1 MRLIFKR
8 LPHNSL
14 SMLFVM
20 AVFLVGGCSSGP
32 TSTGDAPVI
41 SAKAAPLADKDRAA
55 YTNALSDLEKG
66 DAKEAAASLTK
77 IANANPG
84 YLDVWINLATANY
97 KLKDIEAAK
106 RAIMQA
112 HKLQPTSAEINNI
125 RGLISTE
132 EGRYKDAEQ
141 LYSAALKLDPKSA
154 STHYNLA
161 LLYDVYYQDIA
172 QAISHYESYL
182 SLSNQKDEET
192 EAWTDEL
199 KQILLRRNSQ

>member
-14 SMLFVM
+14 RMMLVM
-20 AVFLVGGCSSGP
+20 AMLLVGGCSSGP
-32 TSTGDAPVI
+32 TSTGDAPEM
-41 SAKAAPLADKDRAA
+41 SAKATPLAEKDRAA
-55 YTNALSDLEKG
+55 YSNALADLEKG
-66 DAKEAAASLTK
+66 NTKEASASLTK

-84 YLDVWINLATANY
+84 YLDVWINLAIANY
-97 KLKDIEAAK
+97 KLTDIEAAK
-106 RAIMQA
+106 RAAVQA

-125 RGLISTE
+125 RGLISAE

-141 LYSAALKLDPKSA
+141 LYIAALKLDSKNA
-154 STHYNLA
+154 NTHYNLA
-161 LLYDVYYQDIA
+161 LLYDVYYQDIE

-192 EAWTDEL
+192 EAWKDEL
-199 KQILLRRNSQ
+199 KQILLRRNSR

>member
-1 MRLIFKR
+1 MQPIVRQLSWNNLCLLLVTVLVLI
-8 LPHNSL
+8 S
-14 SMLFVM
+14 
-20 AVFLVGGCSSGP
+20 GCSSGP
-32 TSTGDAPVI
+32 RSTGDAPVPG
-41 SAKAAPLADKDRAA
+41 AKAAPLAEKDRNA
-55 YTNALSDLEKG
+55 YASALAELEKG
-66 DAKEAAASLTK
+66 NAKEAAASLTK

-84 YLDVWINLATANY
+84 YLDAWINLASANY
-97 KLKDIEAAK
+97 KLNDFGAAK
-106 RAIMQA
+106 RAIGHA
-112 HKLQPTSAEINNI
+112 HQLQPTSADINNI
-125 RGLISTE
+125 RGLISAE

-141 LYSAALKLDPKSA
+141 LYLAALKLDPKSA